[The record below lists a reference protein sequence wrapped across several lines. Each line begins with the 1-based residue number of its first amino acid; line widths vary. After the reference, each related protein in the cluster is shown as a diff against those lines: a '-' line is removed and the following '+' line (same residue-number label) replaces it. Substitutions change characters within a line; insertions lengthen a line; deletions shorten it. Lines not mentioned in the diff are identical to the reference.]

1 MVPNSCVPSAAILDD
16 QTVCGR
22 GERLALALARE
33 QINGIIEVPA
43 KARVEVDIFELQRDS
58 QYETTDTS
66 EQGHR
71 GRGVRPGGWGPSVRS
86 SAPAAS
92 AYHVLF
98 WLHLLLPFV
107 SVLPSP
113 SRGGAAGC
121 GALGSASPSAAW
133 EELRASL
140 ER

>member
-1 MVPNSCVPSAAILDD
+1 MVPNSCVASAAILDD

-71 GRGVRPGGWGPSVRS
+71 GAGVRQAGLLPPSLPQ
-86 SAPAAS
+86 PA
-92 AYHVLF
+92 LF
-98 WLHLLLPFV
+98 W
-107 SVLPSP
+107 VLPWRTRGPHLKDKLHDWLGMLSP
-113 SRGGAAGC
+113 QS
-121 GALGSASPSAAW
+121 
-133 EELRASL
+133 
-140 ER
+140 

>member
-1 MVPNSCVPSAAILDD
+1 MPAELLLLLIVAFASPSCQVLSSLRMAAILDD

-66 EQGHR
+66 ERGPEGGGDPAQG
-71 GRGVRPGGWGPSVRS
+71 GRVCLGTLVQPSICLHCEPYLWGEGGEPEG
-86 SAPAAS
+86 
-92 AYHVLF
+92 
-98 WLHLLLPFV
+98 
-107 SVLPSP
+107 
-113 SRGGAAGC
+113 GGA
-121 GALGSASPSAAW
+121 P
-133 EELRASL
+133 
-140 ER
+140 

>member
-1 MVPNSCVPSAAILDD
+1 MQPQIQESRPFIPLYSFNLEATNPRPHKIPFLGGPRTLAPPNSCLLSAAILDD

-66 EQGHR
+66 ERGH
-71 GRGVRPGGWGPSVRS
+71 GGVG
-86 SAPAAS
+86 
-92 AYHVLF
+92 
-98 WLHLLLPFV
+98 
-107 SVLPSP
+107 
-113 SRGGAAGC
+113 
-121 GALGSASPSAAW
+121 
-133 EELRASL
+133 
-140 ER
+140 